1 MVPCSRSPLTLL
13 QINNNNHGIAIQTQ
27 NSFDRNTRRR
37 PRPVGGE
44 LQIWV
49 DSGAKTKDG
58 GGVGIMWLAVVVISL
73 ALFFAFSNGF
83 HDAANVVSTII
94 MTRAISSRKAL
105 LMAAACEFIAPFFL
119 GSAVAKTI
127 GENIISFPAYDPR
140 ALHVS
145 AAFLVAALVG
155 AILWNL
161 ITWFFGFPS
170 SSSHA
175 LIGGMVGSVLVAY
188 GPDKILWGGLL
199 YVVASL
205 AVSPLAGFI
214 FGMFFLNIILH
225 LFRNATP
232 RVNYFFS
239 RMQIPSSVALALSH
253 GANDVQKSIGL
264 IALSLVILG
273 FSTGFHVPLWVIG
286 SCGAATAFGTATG
299 GWRIIRT
306 VGSRIYR
313 LRSVHAFCAQT
324 SSAIVILGAASV
336 GGPVSTTHVVSS
348 SIMGVGAGQRISAV
362 RWGVAKNIILAWLI
376 TIPASALMAGL
387 SFHLIQKILFYVQR
401 G

>member
-1 MVPCSRSPLTLL
+1 
-13 QINNNNHGIAIQTQ
+13 
-27 NSFDRNTRRR
+27 
-37 PRPVGGE
+37 
-44 LQIWV
+44 
-49 DSGAKTKDG
+49 
-58 GGVGIMWLAVVVISL
+58 MWFGVVVISL
-73 ALFFAFSNGF
+73 ALLFAYSNGF

-94 MTRAISSRKAL
+94 MTRAISPRKAL

-119 GSAVAKTI
+119 GAAVAKTI
-127 GENIISFPAYDPR
+127 GENIINLPAYDPK
-140 ALHVS
+140 AIHISV
-145 AAFLVAALVG
+145 AFLIAALVG
-155 AILWNL
+155 AIMWNL

-205 AVSPLAGFI
+205 VISPLLGLI
-214 FGMFFLNIILH
+214 FGMVFLKMILRI
-225 LFRNATP
+225 FRNATP
-232 RVNYFFS
+232 KVNYFFN
-239 RMQIPSSVALALSH
+239 RMQIPSSIALALSH
-253 GANDVQKSIGL
+253 GSNDVQKSIGL
-264 IALSLVILG
+264 VVMSFVILG
-273 FSTGFHVPLWVIG
+273 FSTSFHAPFWVIA
-286 SCGAATAFGTATG
+286 SCGAATALGTATG
-299 GWRIIRT
+299 GWRIIKT
-306 VGSRIYR
+306 VGSKIYR

-324 SSAIVILGAASV
+324 SSATVILGATLV

-376 TIPASALMAGL
+376 TIPASAVMAGL
-387 SFHLIQKILFYVQR
+387 SFYLIQKILLYLQR